1 KATLWIRSN
10 RAGATLAVRI
20 ILPNERDPATNEPVA
35 FDLHGE
41 AYTDLQRWQQLTCQ
55 THNDAIE
62 RQLKL
67 LRSKL
72 ARFSDG
78 RTLDTSQMY
87 VSQVVLKVPAE
98 QGTTDLLLDDLRY
111 GPIVRS
117 VTSQADGSSVRTI
130 GATSGKRLDC
140 PIRIET
146 NRMLVEGKPF
156 FPRMIRYHGEPLGVL
171 SDVGV
176 NVAWV
181 EHYDDQILMNALAER
196 GIWSM
201 ATPPRTAAGDN
212 GVLQAAGLMPIPAT
226 TSPLLFW
233 VIGSPTDPSGA
244 PQDLRRVE
252 AWIDQLRDSDRA
264 FTSPRPVLADVIGDE
279 RRFSRYVSLLGTS

>member
-1 KATLWIRSN
+1 FNRSRVRSTRHERDGYEFHSGTAAEAIRFSALDNDSGSYVRVSHPVPRSLIFDELKATLWIRSN

-117 VTSQADGSSVRTI
+117 VTPQADGSS
-130 GATSGKRLDC
+130 
-140 PIRIET
+140 
-146 NRMLVEGKPF
+146 
-156 FPRMIRYHGEPLGVL
+156 
-171 SDVGV
+171 
-176 NVAWV
+176 
-181 EHYDDQILMNALAER
+181 
-196 GIWSM
+196 
-201 ATPPRTAAGDN
+201 
-212 GVLQAAGLMPIPAT
+212 
-226 TSPLLFW
+226 
-233 VIGSPTDPSGA
+233 
-244 PQDLRRVE
+244 
-252 AWIDQLRDSDRA
+252 
-264 FTSPRPVLADVIGDE
+264 
-279 RRFSRYVSLLGTS
+279 